1 MAGHWRF
8 LELSIPTPDIAASL
22 DFYRCLGFT
31 ELTTT
36 DARNY
41 PYAVVSDG
49 RIAIGLHAE
58 VLPGPALSFVQPNV
72 ANWAR
77 QLEAAGLELEQ
88 QRLGIDDFHEF
99 TLSGPSGHRV
109 MVQEAATFSP
119 LQVQESPAPL
129 TGPSAHIQL
138 GCHELGESIEFWRF
152 AGLDSEEEDEP
163 DTTRETLDLA
173 APALRLRLARGRA
186 ANPRLRFRSA
196 IAADLQQA
204 VERFGLRLH
213 QHAGHWELTAP
224 EGTVLEVVIEKGAR
238 P

>member
-8 LELSIPTPDIAASL
+8 LELSIPTPDIVASL

-41 PYAVVSDG
+41 PYAVVTDG

-58 VLPGPALSFVQPNV
+58 VLPGPALCFVQPNV

-77 QLEAAGLELEQ
+77 QLEAAGFELEQ

-99 TLSGPSGHRV
+99 TLSGPSDHRV
-109 MVQEAATFSP
+109 MVQEAGTFSS

-138 GCHELGESIEFWRF
+138 GCHELVESVEFWRF
-152 AGLDSEEEDEP
+152 AGLDSGEQDAL
-163 DTTRETLDLA
+163 DSARETLDLA

-186 ANPRLRFRSA
+186 AIPRLRFRSA
-196 IAADLQQA
+196 ITAELQQA
-204 VERFGLRLH
+204 VERFGLRLQ
-213 QHAGHWELTAP
+213 QHASNWELTAP
-224 EGTVLEVVIEKGAR
+224 EGTVLEVVIEEGAR